1 VADGDNRKRHHPST
15 SATGGGRYELQNPAL
30 TLGAPIGPA
39 DGVTARMRPGAK
51 MNRDKII
58 AIETSWR
65 QGSLALAVGPD
76 LLAEVPL
83 HAEAEHARDLIP
95 LLDKLL
101 ANHGWS
107 PGQIDQCHV
116 SIGPGSFTGLRVAVA
131 FARHLALACG
141 VRLCAVPSLDVI
153 AESCMGISPPPSRL
167 AAILNARR
175 REVFAA
181 VFEHRDGRYHRVVE
195 PRMVEPSA
203 LLAASGPGMSITGE
217 GIESHREAIEAAG
230 VTLVDRQWWRPSATN
245 VHRLGWRLASAGNF
259 TAAENLTP
267 FYLRRPEAEEVWD
280 KRHGSTT

>member
-1 VADGDNRKRHHPST
+1 
-15 SATGGGRYELQNPAL
+15 
-30 TLGAPIGPA
+30 
-39 DGVTARMRPGAK
+39 

-58 AIETSWR
+58 AIETSGR
-65 QGSLALAVGPD
+65 QGSLALAVGPE

-83 HAEAEHARDLIP
+83 GAEAEHARDLIP

-101 ANHGWS
+101 NDHDWT
-107 PGQIDQCHV
+107 PRQIDQCHV

-153 AESCMGISPPPSRL
+153 AERCMEITPPPGRL

-181 VFEHRDGRYHRVVE
+181 VFEQRDGRYHRIME
-195 PRMVEPSA
+195 PRMIEPTA
-203 LLAASGPGMSITGE
+203 LLTACGPGTSLTGE
-217 GIESHREAIEAAG
+217 GIESHREALEAAG
-230 VTLVDRQWWRPSATN
+230 VTLIDRRWWRPSAAN
-245 VHRLGWRLASAGNF
+245 VHRLGWRLASAGHF
-259 TAAENLTP
+259 TASENLTP

-280 KRHGSTT
+280 KRHGATT